1 MEGLQVLGSGG
12 PRAQLWL
19 VASGAGMGQ
28 GRGLVGQAEDPT
40 LIVGWTSCPLH
51 TQVPHL
57 GFLVWET
64 GPELPTAL
72 NRQRAQ
78 S

>member
-1 MEGLQVLGSGG
+1 MEGLQVLGSGR

-19 VASGAGMGQ
+19 VDSEAGTGQ
-28 GRGLVGQAEDPT
+28 GRGQVCQAEDPT
-40 LIVGWTSCPLH
+40 LILGWTSCPLH
-51 TQVPHL
+51 IQVLHL

-64 GPELPTAL
+64 GPELPTSL
-72 NRQRAQ
+72 NRRQAQ